1 MRLASLIILLLF
13 PVAVQSHE
21 WTPTYPEMRPSFVEG
36 VRTTKMRLFNRR
48 EDVRYY
54 EIQVLDSDFNP
65 VSFATNEK
73 IVYVDYLKTKTV
85 EVYVPNKV
93 ARETIYICSLSKQ
106 IKQNRSKTMVS
117 SRICSKTK

>member
-13 PVAVQSHE
+13 PVAVEAHQ

-36 VRTTKMRLFNRR
+36 VRTTKMRLFNKRK
-48 EDVRYY
+48 DVRYY
-54 EIQVLDSDFNP
+54 EIQVLDSEFRP

-73 IVYVDYLKTKTV
+73 IVFVDYLKTKTID
-85 EVYVPNKV
+85 VYVPNK
-93 ARETIYICSLSKQ
+93 ATRERLYICSVSKQ
-106 IKQNRSKTMVS
+106 VKQGTSKTMVT